1 MIERSKAVQLKPHVI
16 ENLKNVDATSV
27 LDLITP
33 TARTFMCRR
42 NGRLVDGGYCAFF
55 CELGRQQEHHFDP
68 NSGIDVHCLFAYN
81 ELLGQMGDGAHSDS

>member
-1 MIERSKAVQLKPHVI
+1 MIEQSKVIQPKTHVI
-16 ENLKNVDATSV
+16 DALKKMEASSV

-55 CELGRQQEHHFDP
+55 CDIGQQQDIRFDP
-68 NSGIDVHCLFAYN
+68 DSGIEVFCIFAYN